1 MIKSDQT
8 LLAAQPTSIS
18 TLYDGYAD
26 KLLGYIFEIVKDRKV
41 AEQYLVRIFNEI
53 SSTHFNKLDWDGT
66 NTWCQLMRFA
76 KNHLAAFDDAVA
88 GCEAPANAIST
99 NHSPNKYL
107 EKMTDLQKLV
117 FCNFYYHKKSTAQ
130 LSTEL
135 GTPEDVIRKALR
147 EAFTLIKA
155 SHGN

>member
-1 MIKSDQT
+1 MIKPDQT
-8 LLAAQPTSIS
+8 LLAAKPTSIS

-26 KLLGYIFEIVKDRKV
+26 MLLGYIFEIVKDRKV
-41 AEQYLVRIFNEI
+41 AENYMVNIFNEI

-76 KNHLAAFDDAVA
+76 KNHLAAFDDAAA
-88 GCEAPANAIST
+88 GCESPVTAISS
-99 NHSPNKYL
+99 NHTPNKYL
-107 EKMTDLQKLV
+107 DRMTEQQKLV

-130 LSTEL
+130 LSKEL
-135 GTPEDVIRKALR
+135 NTPEDVIRKALR
-147 EAFTLIKA
+147 EAFNIIKA